1 VLHPPI
7 VRDARRANN
16 AVVPEPSPEP
26 RNRIQGVDPQLQHE
40 IERRL
45 ELLKRFF
52 DLGKLDGAGNTA
64 AKIQSYYEQSRLGYY
79 LVHSRD
85 GAMHMALN
93 PDGTFS
99 KSGYEAQARLVEA
112 RLPADTRNVLEL
124 ASGNG
129 FNLSLLAPRHPDI
142 QFRGIDL
149 VRSQVDR
156 ANRALAAAPNAQAAV
171 GDFQNLQLPEHVYD
185 CVFVI
190 ESLCH
195 ATDLP
200 RAFTE
205 IKRVLAPGGRLI
217 VIDAWHTELYEDS
230 PPVVKEA
237 AGAVERA
244 MAVAETKTL
253 SAWQEIA
260 AANGLRVTEDLDL
273 TEQIKPN
280 LARLARVAETRY
292 LTHPARAR
300 VLRRV
305 LPEALLTNA
314 VSGYLLPV
322 IVDAG
327 VHTYRLIVLKH
338 A

>member
-1 VLHPPI
+1 M
-7 VRDARRANN
+7 
-16 AVVPEPSPEP
+16 
-26 RNRIQGVDPQLQHE
+26 DPQLQIE

-52 DLGKLDGAGNTA
+52 DLDKLAGAGNTA

-99 KSGYEAQARLVEA
+99 KSGYEGQARLVGE
-112 RLPADTRNVLEL
+112 RLPAGARNVLEL

-129 FNLSLLAPRHPDI
+129 FNLGLLAPRHPDL

-149 VRSQVDR
+149 VASQVDR
-156 ANRALAAAPNAQAAV
+156 ANRALAGVPNAHAAV
-171 GDFQNLQLPEHVYD
+171 GDFQNLQLPEHSYD
-185 CVFVI
+185 AVFVI

-217 VIDAWHTELYEDS
+217 VIDAWHTDRYEAS
-230 PPVVKEA
+230 PEVVKEA
-237 AGAVERA
+237 ADAVERA

-253 SAWQEIA
+253 SAWKEVA
-260 AANGLRVTEDLDL
+260 AANGLHVTEDLDL
-273 TEQIKPN
+273 TDQIKPN

-292 LTHPARAR
+292 LTHPTRAK
-300 VLRRV
+300 LLGRV
-305 LPEALLTNA
+305 LPEALLTNT

-327 VHTYRLIVLKH
+327 VHTYRLVVLEH
-338 A
+338 V